1 MEATLVLGM
10 CGVEV
15 DNRQAV
21 DFRVPLVA
29 YDAAIGH
36 DIIISYG
43 WLAEHDVLIN
53 PRRHGHLFKGPAQ
66 EMLWVEGMEGPLQH
80 SVITTTLAVDMAS
93 EGEEEVSGVGTQME
107 ERVSKTGPDSTS
119 FVEVGDEAGRCPYYV
134 GGSGG
139 RELLGH

>member
-1 MEATLVLGM
+1 M

-21 DFRVPLVA
+21 DRRVPLVA

-53 PRRHGHLFKGPAQ
+53 PRRHGLLFKGPAQ
-66 EMLWVEGMEGPLQH
+66 EMVWVEGMEGPLQH
-80 SVITTTLAVDMAS
+80 SAIITLAVDMAS
-93 EGEEEVSGVGTQME
+93 EGEEEVEGVPTQMVDG
-107 ERVSKTGPDSTS
+107 RVSKTGADSTS